1 MTLFQSPGGGSM
13 LQYIHLTNPISK
25 PHTPQI
31 NVTWVRIVI
40 LHYQLG
46 TKFGR
51 NGHTVKEFR
60 RSSFVA
66 YASLRSGLTIP
77 VNLNYIAAAAPL
89 QLGLLIP
96 VRPLLLAFVSIS
108 PGHLRVPAG
117 RCIGAVAITLS
128 PLVYTLWNSLQAYQ
142 V

>member
-1 MTLFQSPGGGSM
+1 MRSSGE
-13 LQYIHLTNPISK
+13 
-25 PHTPQI
+25 
-31 NVTWVRIVI
+31 
-40 LHYQLG
+40 
-46 TKFGR
+46 
-51 NGHTVKEFR
+51 NGHIVKEFG

-66 YASLRSGLTIP
+66 YASLRSGLSIP
-77 VNLNYIAAAAPL
+77 VELSYIAAAAPL

-117 RCIGAVAITLS
+117 RCIGAVAFALS
-128 PLVYTLWNSLQAYQ
+128 PLAFTLWYSLQGYQ